1 MTAELS
7 SRVRSVVSATFGIP
21 IAQITET
28 TGADTLE
35 AWDSMNQLHLIVA
48 LEAEFDVS
56 LEPELA
62 VELTSVRAIEDALRE
77 LVARQGR

>member
-21 IAQITET
+21 IAQITEA
-28 TGADTLE
+28 TGAETLE
-35 AWDSMNQLHLIVA
+35 TWDSMTQLHLFVA
-48 LEAEFDVS
+48 LEAEFEIS

-62 VELTSVRAIEDALRE
+62 AELTTVGAIEATLRE
-77 LVARQGR
+77 LVARQAR